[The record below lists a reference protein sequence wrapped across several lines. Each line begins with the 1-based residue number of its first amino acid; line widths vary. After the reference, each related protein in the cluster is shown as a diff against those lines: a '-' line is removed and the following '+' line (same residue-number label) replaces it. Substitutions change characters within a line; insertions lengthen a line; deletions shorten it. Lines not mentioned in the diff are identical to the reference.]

1 MPQYKF
7 NVTMSC
13 GGCSGAVTKA
23 LQRADGIDSFQV
35 SLENQS
41 VTVES
46 STLEEAAILK
56 VIQGTGKQ
64 ASIATA

>member
-23 LQRADGIDSFQV
+23 LQRADGIDSFEV

-41 VTVES
+41 VTVDS